1 MREFDFENKKDS
13 LYNPLEFL
21 VHFDEHMKRITNENV
36 EKYNMIGI
44 NFLKQIEESIFET
57 STMKREEMKEY
68 YYYWETRV
76 YNALIKMVLRALLT
90 YKNLIN
96 QPVP

>member
-1 MREFDFENKKDS
+1 MRDFDFENKKDS

-44 NFLKQIEESIFET
+44 NFLK
-57 STMKREEMKEY
+57 
-68 YYYWETRV
+68 
-76 YNALIKMVLRALLT
+76 
-90 YKNLIN
+90 
-96 QPVP
+96 